1 MEFNQKFSMINGDV
15 LTLKLI
21 ETYAGDEQIIPFYY
35 YSIYLNSISTAIG
48 KISIRI
54 GHNEHSYFN
63 GNLGYEI
70 DEPFRGNG
78 YAKIA
83 VMMTYSIARFHNM
96 AYLIISFDDDNVSS
110 KRVIEKL
117 GGVHLETIKPP
128 KNYVFY
134 YDGMPKKSIFRII
147 YNVDND

>member
-1 MEFNQKFSMINGDV
+1 MKFSQNFKIIKGDT

-21 ETYAGDEQIIPFYY
+21 ETCVGDDRIIPFYY
-35 YSIYLNSISTAIG
+35 YEVYLNSISSAIG

-63 GNLGYEI
+63 GNVGYEI
-70 DEPFRGNG
+70 DEAFRGNG

-83 VMMTYSIARFHNM
+83 VMMTYSVARFHGM
-96 AYLIISFDDDNVSS
+96 THLIFSCDEDNYSS
-110 KRVIEKL
+110 KRVINKL
-117 GGVHLETIKPP
+117 GGIHIETILPP

-134 YDGMPKKSIFRII
+134 YEGIPKHSIYRIDI
-147 YNVDND
+147 

>member
-1 MEFNQKFSMINGDV
+1 MEFNQKFKTIKGNT

-21 ETYAGDEQIIPFYY
+21 ETCVGDDKVIPFYY
-35 YSIYLNSISTAIG
+35 YDVYLNSTSSPIG

-63 GNLGYEI
+63 GNVGYEI

-83 VMMTYSIARFHNM
+83 VMMTYSVARFHGM
-96 AYLIISFDDDNVSS
+96 THLIISCGEDNHSS
-110 KRVIEKL
+110 KRVINKL
-117 GGVHLETIKPP
+117 GGIHIETIAPP

-134 YDGMPKKSIFRII
+134 YDGIPKHSIYR
-147 YNVDND
+147 VDI

>member
-1 MEFNQKFSMINGDV
+1 MEFNQKFKTIKGNT

-21 ETYAGDEQIIPFYY
+21 ETFVGDDRVIPFYY
-35 YSIYLNSISTAIG
+35 YDIYLNSISSAIG

-63 GNLGYEI
+63 GNVGYEI

-78 YAKIA
+78 YAKLA
-83 VMMTYSIARFHNM
+83 VMMTYKIAKFHNLT
-96 AYLIISFDDDNVSS
+96 YLIISCDDDNYPS
-110 KRVIEKL
+110 KSVIIKL
-117 GGVHLETIKPP
+117 GGTHIESIRPP

-134 YDGMPKKSIFRII
+134 YDGIPKHSIYGIDI
-147 YNVDND
+147 

>member
-1 MEFNQKFSMINGDV
+1 MEFNRNFTIIKGDT

-21 ETYAGDEQIIPFYY
+21 ETCVGDDKVIPFYY
-35 YSIYLNSISTAIG
+35 YDIYLNSTSSIIG

-54 GHNEHSYFN
+54 GYNEHSYFN
-63 GNLGYEI
+63 GNVGYEI

-83 VMMTYSIARFHNM
+83 VTMTYLVARFHGM
-96 AYLIISFDDDNVSS
+96 TYLIISCDEDNYPS
-110 KRVIEKL
+110 KSVINIL
-117 GGVHLETIKPP
+117 GGIHIETIAPP

-134 YDGMPKKSIFRII
+134 YDGIPKHSIYRVEI
-147 YNVDND
+147 

>member
-1 MEFNQKFSMINGDV
+1 MEFNQGFKTIKGSI

-21 ETYAGDEQIIPFYY
+21 ETCVGDDKVIPFYY
-35 YSIYLNSISTAIG
+35 YDIYLSSISSPIG

-54 GHNEHSYFN
+54 GYNEHSYFN
-63 GNLGYEI
+63 GNVGYEI

-83 VMMTYSIARFHNM
+83 VMMTYEIARFHGM
-96 AYLIISFDDDNVSS
+96 TYLIISCDEDNYPS
-110 KRVIEKL
+110 KSVINKL
-117 GGVHLETIKPP
+117 GGIHIETIMPP

-134 YDGMPKKSIFRII
+134 YEGIPKHSIYRIDI
-147 YNVDND
+147 